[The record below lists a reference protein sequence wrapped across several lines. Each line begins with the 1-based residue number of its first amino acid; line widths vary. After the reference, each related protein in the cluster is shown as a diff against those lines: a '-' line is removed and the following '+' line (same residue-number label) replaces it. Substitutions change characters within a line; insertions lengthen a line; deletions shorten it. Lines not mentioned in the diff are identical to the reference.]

1 MIETIVEVWAKIVFL
16 FEEMFQRQRSLFS
29 IG

>member
-1 MIETIVEVWAKIVFL
+1 MIETIVEVWAKIVLL